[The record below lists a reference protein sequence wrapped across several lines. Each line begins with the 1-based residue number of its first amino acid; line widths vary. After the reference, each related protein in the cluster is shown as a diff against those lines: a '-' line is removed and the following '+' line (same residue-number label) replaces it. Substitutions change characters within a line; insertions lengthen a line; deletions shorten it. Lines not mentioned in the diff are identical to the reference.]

1 MKTSS
6 RNRSTLNWFGIC
18 LFASIAFTPWGFASA
33 QSEARLIIRRAPD
46 LGRNVIVQLAIDGHQ
61 VTYLTYG
68 HTYDER
74 IAPGRHVITVTP
86 TPNAKWKTGTPM
98 KLEVHRGGVYTFTAR
113 NDNSGHLT
121 LIARS

>member
-6 RNRSTLNWFGIC
+6 RSRRTLNWLGIC
-18 LFASIAFTPWGFASA
+18 LFVSMALIPWAFASA
-33 QSEARLIIRRAPD
+33 QSEGRLIIRRAPD

-68 HTYDER
+68 HNYDER

-98 KLEVHRGGVYTFTAR
+98 TLEVRSGGIYTFTAR